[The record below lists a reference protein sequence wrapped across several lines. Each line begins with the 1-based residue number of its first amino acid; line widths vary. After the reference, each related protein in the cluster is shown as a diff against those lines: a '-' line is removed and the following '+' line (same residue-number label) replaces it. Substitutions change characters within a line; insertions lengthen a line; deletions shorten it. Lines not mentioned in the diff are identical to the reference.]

1 MHFTRS
7 SHRRCS
13 INRKK
18 ALLKNFH
25 GKALGLESFFNKVFR
40 NIHRKTPVLE
50 SLFNKVADLI
60 MKCLRTPILN
70 NICEP
75 LLLAWPDWCKCSY
88 LLQCF
93 PILQNIFSRILETI
107 IKYRNIGTNVFKSR
121 QTPMIQR
128 FCEKKLRLKVVRKKA
143 PT

>member
-40 NIHRKTPVLE
+40 NIHRKTSVLE

-60 MKCLRTPILN
+60 TKCLRTPILN

-93 PILQNIFSRILETI
+93 PVLQNIFSRILETI
-107 IKYRNIGTNVFKSR
+107 IKYRNISTNVFKSLSN
-121 QTPMIQR
+121 TYDTA
-128 FCEKKLRLKVVRKKA
+128 FLRKKVKVKSCS
-143 PT
+143 